1 MVVWKFPQAIR
12 RSAWVLNIIIVAV
25 DGTKFSQQIV
35 GTLAS
40 LKISAQG
47 KIILS
52 HVIPPPDDLAA
63 ADRPHN
69 PEILSVAEAE
79 EVLAVYKT
87 QLPYACTVE
96 VVTGDPAI
104 ELVRLAH
111 IYHAELI
118 VMGNRGLTG
127 LKRIIEGSVSS
138 QVLTEAP
145 CSVLVVKATTS

>member
-1 MVVWKFPQAIR
+1 
-12 RSAWVLNIIIVAV
+12 VLNTVMLNTVIVAV

-52 HVIPPPDDLAA
+52 HVILPPDDLAA

-69 PEILSVAEAE
+69 PEILSVPEAEA
-79 EVLAVYKT
+79 VLAAYQT
-87 QLPYACTVE
+87 QLPYACTLE

-111 IYHAELI
+111 IYHADLI

-145 CSVLVVKATTS
+145 CSVLVVKASLS

>member
-1 MVVWKFPQAIR
+1 M
-12 RSAWVLNIIIVAV
+12 LNVIIVAV

-69 PEILSVAEAE
+69 PEILSIPEAEA
-79 EVLAVYKT
+79 VLAAYQT
-87 QLPYACTVE
+87 QLAHPSAPLSTSTCIVE

-111 IYHAELI
+111 IYHADLI

-138 QVLTEAP
+138 QVLAEAP
-145 CSVLVVKATTS
+145 CSVLVVKATPS